1 MEYRPY
7 YHALKELYEDAVRIR
22 ICKKHK
28 WVIFSDLHLGN
39 GGSRDDFK
47 KNSEL
52 FQCIL
57 KRYYLRNDFYL
68 VLNGD
73 VEEDQKFSFPKVW
86 QRWQPV
92 FKLFNEF
99 KNREKFYKLVGNHDR
114 LLMLEREYPYLDHM
128 MHSLILEYKGN
139 EILIF
144 HGDQASVFYQKY
156 NHLLEYLLKYVAYP
170 LRINSTS
177 TAYDSRKKYF
187 VESRVYE
194 FSRKH
199 KIISVIG
206 HTHRPL
212 FESHSKIDMLRF
224 QIEDLCR
231 AYDTSKKKARLL
243 IEQEISHLTR
253 DLNRILAR
261 RKYRDLSS
269 LLYNEDVMVPCLF
282 NSGCVVGKRG
292 VTAIEIEN
300 GKIALV
306 HWFDAKKQ
314 KKYLDHEEFQPET
327 LDNTHCH
334 RVVLRQ
340 DSLNYIFNR
349 IQLLA

>member
-7 YHALKELYEDAVRIR
+7 YHALKELYDEAIRIR
-22 ICKKHK
+22 IRKKQK

-47 KNSEL
+47 KNAEL
-52 FQCIL
+52 FKTIL
-57 KRYYLRNDFYL
+57 KRYYLKQNFHL
-68 VLNGD
+68 ILNGD
-73 VEEDQKFSFPKVW
+73 IEENQKFSFPKVW
-86 QRWQPV
+86 NRWQSV

-99 KNREKFYKLVGNHDR
+99 EKREQFYKLLGNHDR
-114 LLMLEREYPYLDHM
+114 LLMLEQEYPYLDHL
-128 MHSLILEYKGN
+128 MHSLILEYKGH
-139 EILIF
+139 EILVF

-156 NHLLEYLLKYVAYP
+156 NHLLAYLLKYVAYP

-224 QIEDLCR
+224 QIEELCR
-231 AYDTSKKKARLL
+231 TFDTVKKKEQLY
-243 IEQEISHLTR
+243 IEREISHLKR
-253 DLNRILAR
+253 DLNRILSQ
-261 RKYRDLSS
+261 RKYRELSS

-292 VTAIEIEN
+292 ATAIEIEE
-300 GKIALV
+300 GQIALV

-314 KKYLDHEEFQPET
+314 KKYLDHEEFHSER
-327 LDNTHCH
+327 LDNTHYY

-349 IQLLA
+349 IHLLA